1 VDRVLFGQ
9 VQSQQNLTRTR
20 SRYHAIDV
28 HIRLQAFLQCQKIL
42 CVYNNCAMRRH
53 MPYMLLRWPVSLK
66 PRSFSSI
73 FRGVSDRPPDDDLP
87 SPPVEPLDHIESP
100 DASNSLNDTTRSKAS
115 LQSATTDIGQ
125 STPPRDNQP
134 SGSSLSRVD
143 FRSGRAYGAFEM
155 RAPYPQAQ
163 VTSGLINGQ
172 HRRGL
177 CNTAGAHILVGESM
191 LLHLTM
197 DCCSY
202 IDTTQMN
209 RKELENNPG
218 GHEIFDAVRVVF

>member
-1 VDRVLFGQ
+1 MDRVLFGQ

-20 SRYHAIDV
+20 SRCHAIDV

-143 FRSGRAYGAFEM
+143 FRSGRA
-155 RAPYPQAQ
+155 
-163 VTSGLINGQ
+163 VS
-172 HRRGL
+172 
-177 CNTAGAHILVGESM
+177 AG
-191 LLHLTM
+191 T
-197 DCCSY
+197 SY
-202 IDTTQMN
+202 IRSHQRPTSERPLQY
-209 RKELENNPG
+209 RG
-218 GHEIFDAVRVVF
+218 CAYSCR

>member
-1 VDRVLFGQ
+1 MIQRGPRRLFSPRQQTLDSPPLLATINLVDR
-9 VQSQQNLTRTR
+9 
-20 SRYHAIDV
+20 A
-28 HIRLQAFLQCQKIL
+28 CQGLIS
-42 CVYNNCAMRRH
+42 VR
-53 MPYMLLRWPVSLK
+53 
-66 PRSFSSI
+66 
-73 FRGVSDRPPDDDLP
+73 
-87 SPPVEPLDHIESP
+87 VE
-100 DASNSLNDTTRSKAS
+100 
-115 LQSATTDIGQ
+115 
-125 STPPRDNQP
+125 
-134 SGSSLSRVD
+134 
-143 FRSGRAYGAFEM
+143 
-155 RAPYPQAQ
+155 PYPQAQ